1 MSTHESLVV
10 NHSVRTSL
18 APAGARWYEI
28 RNPNEFPTIF
38 EQNAFTD
45 RETSV
50 WMASIAMDHAGDIG
64 LGFSQSSSGIHPGIS
79 FTGRGPSDAL
89 KHRGAAG
96 ADCCRQWFTDRRKSP
111 GRLSWLGD

>member
-1 MSTHESLVV
+1 MFRLAYRDMSTHESLVV

-28 RNPNEFPTIF
+28 RNPNKFPTIF

-64 LGFSQSSSGIHPGIS
+64 LGFSQSSSGIHPAVSI
-79 FTGRGPSDAL
+79 
-89 KHRGAAG
+89 AG
-96 ADCCRQWFTDRRKSP
+96 FRSP
-111 GRLSWLGD
+111 GACPATL

>member
-64 LGFSQSSSGIHPGIS
+64 LGFSQSSSGIHP
-79 FTGRGPSDAL
+79 AL
-89 KHRGAAG
+89 SIAG
-96 ADCCRQWFTDRRKSP
+96 FRSP
-111 GRLSWLGD
+111 GACPATL